1 MGFWSNNAI
10 VKELSIRPC
19 DLQIMCGDYCPDCR
33 PDRMVYLSHRDC
45 WKIAF
50 SSSHPTFIDW
60 SRLAAQTRPFEIRR
74 HDSSVGC
81 HDQPGTIVLP
91 SMPPDPD
98 LLHVGTP
105 LGELLSKVRLLPAE
119 LQFQIISLLKGTMVA
134 SLLQAKTFVS
144 ELPHRLRTRPNWTL
158 RPEIKP
164 LQRGSVQSSA
174 ILSCCS
180 TEIMGRPYLNDL
192 ALEPLKGSTAQV
204 IVANIAIRGLQF
216 ALGRFGLRGIRVS
229 YEDGSFSPWLGD
241 PTSCWVGIV
250 RCSDLSKLDV
260 VTNEWQIIRVGMG
273 SGTASCSKTSAMWS
287 GGCPPSGSSTRL
299 VTPKSPGEILHYY
312 QNWKQFQY
320 LPLSFGTEYAS
331 GLTVYVSYGFDR
343 IYGIVSHGLSDFVFG
358 EAEYE
363 EDKHEET
370 YHGPGVPIHFP
381 MGQGEYLTSAW
392 LNAVPYSQGLE
403 GLLALGTNLGRV
415 QHFGAYQW
423 PEQVDIA
430 NGVNNPRWVRL
441 SMERSAKIHGLAFD
455 VPKYTCE
462 MKTVY
467 GFGVSQDATL
477 QLGSDEADK
486 PPLLPIHARG
496 PTLPT
501 PEFTNYLRREKTGF
515 GLSTASLNNIKTL
528 HVRKKMVETP
538 TGLVCG
544 CVGLRIVHLDSS
556 IETLGRWDPRDKH
569 SISRLYDSSEGILK
583 TVTFHMAD
591 VERATHVEN
600 ITVGVTDSPWDS
612 SMVVPVDPPNHPLD
626 CSVGESSTALTN
638 ARTFDCSQGS
648 QRVAWWFTSDYDDI
662 GCDYGIPGIQFEEET
677 NLFFGEEYEVIE
689 IE

>member
-1 MGFWSNNAI
+1 MADTDEPDVSQMMHVGMLLRCFLCHETLPEPDWDTKRTYPEWKGSLVSAQDGSIRQQLRSTHIQETKLQPPNKMGFWSNNAI

-98 LLHVGTP
+98 LLH
-105 LGELLSKVRLLPAE
+105 
-119 LQFQIISLLKGTMVA
+119 
-134 SLLQAKTFVS
+134 AKTFVS

-260 VTNEWQIIRVGMG
+260 VTN
-273 SGTASCSKTSAMWS
+273 
-287 GGCPPSGSSTRL
+287 
-299 VTPKSPGEILHYY
+299 
-312 QNWKQFQY
+312 FQY

-370 YHGPGVPIHFP
+370 YH
-381 MGQGEYLTSAW
+381 AA
-392 LNAVPYSQGLE
+392 NDGLE
-403 GLLALGTNLGRV
+403 IQLGTNLGRV

-677 NLFFGEEYEVIE
+677 NLFFGEEYEDSTTITNDANTVDFMVNQQNVE
-689 IE
+689 MAMLNTTTPPRPRGPQVLRSRA